1 MPCFKGLAVSIHTPE
16 GPLPE
21 HSIQRQSR
29 QSRISSYIPV
39 PAPKVPSD
47 STTGVPEQSNFAV
60 SITLLVPGQ
69 RVPYS
74 APKPTA
80 EDPYPQG
87 KVVGS
92 FPGTL
97 NDRGRYGPVIGPYI
111 PRTTSP
117 NETLAAYIYF
127 DGRPKE
133 EVATL
138 LRRGE
143 ETWVNSRWVSVPD
156 AEGGGLAE
164 REFLFREVG
173 LERWLNG
180 LDLIGKE
187 KDKAAKIEKRHK
199 KLEKRSRVKREAMDS
214 DDEQDQKP
222 TNDRNGVLRYG
233 GDQSSPVESVMEE
246 AQFSDDSDD
255 EPPDAEAAGQIK
267 VSLFRVLASGEIK
280 RGEYQPQFD
289 AHDDEGEQNDG
300 GDADIEHTT
309 SFAQPKTLDPKT
321 ISTQTV
327 TGLDPPD
334 SPYATFT
341 FFYRSD
347 KQLRKMG
354 ILETQK
360 TVETNVAPKRKST
373 DFSKLGPLNRF
384 GTVGFTSYRDREQ
397 GGREKKDSKGDDDD
411 DAMDS
416 DADDDDQFAKRK
428 QNDDEEP
435 ESTDKNGG
443 HLSPLDARKQGE
455 LADGVRKIKLKRAH
469 SSDPVNETRKSPHLA
484 SADSPP
490 LGTPQSGLSAIA
502 NAGSPP
508 DISST
513 DPTSLN
519 MSAFAS
525 PFKKHRASIE
535 GLENNV
541 FPPLEHKTEAPTSH
555 PSMSSNLPAA
565 STTTNTT
572 AASTAAASTPL
583 PDEDEEL

>member
-21 HSIQRQSR
+21 FSIQRQSR

-39 PAPKVPSD
+39 PAPKVPTD
-47 STTGVPEQSNFAV
+47 STTGVPEQSSFAV

-74 APKPTA
+74 APRPTP
-80 EDPYPQG
+80 EDPYPNG
-87 KVVGS
+87 KIVGS
-92 FPGTL
+92 FPGSL
-97 NDRGRYGPVIGPYI
+97 GDRGKYGPVIGPYI

-156 AEGGGLAE
+156 SEGGGLAE

-180 LDLIGKE
+180 LDLVGKE

-199 KLEKRSRVKREAMDS
+199 KLEKRRRAKQEPMDS
-214 DDEQDQKP
+214 DEERDQKP
-222 TNDRNGVLRYG
+222 AHDRNGVLRYG
-233 GDQSSPVESVMEE
+233 SDQHSPVESVMDDVLS
-246 AQFSDDSDD
+246 SDDSDD
-255 EPPDAEAAGQIK
+255 EPPEAEAQGQIK
-267 VSLFRVLASGEIK
+267 VALFRVLASGEIK

-309 SFAQPKTLDPKT
+309 SFAKPKTLDPKT

-327 TGLDPPD
+327 TGIDPPD
-334 SPYATFT
+334 SPYAVFT
-341 FFYRSD
+341 FLYRSD

-354 ILETQK
+354 MLETTQQP
-360 TVETNVAPKRKST
+360 ETATSTKRKST
-373 DFSKLGPLNRF
+373 DFSKLNPLTKF
-384 GTVGFTSYRDREQ
+384 GTVGFTGYREQ
-397 GGREKKDSKGDDDD
+397 GSRKKKDSGTNDD

-416 DADDDDQFAKRK
+416 DNDNEEVHEKRSRQDEDDL
-428 QNDDEEP
+428 ET
-435 ESTDKNGG
+435 TDKNGAT
-443 HLSPLDARKQGE
+443 LSPLDAHKQGE
-455 LADGVRKIKLKRAH
+455 LAEGMRKIKLKRAH
-469 SSDPVNETRKSPHLA
+469 SNDPVRDSRKSPHLTT
-484 SADSPP
+484 ADSPP
-490 LGTPQSGLSAIA
+490 LGTPQSGVSAVA

-508 DISST
+508 DISTTEPLSGLSGFT
-513 DPTSLN
+513 
-519 MSAFAS
+519 S

-535 GLENNV
+535 GLDGNV
-541 FPPLEHKTEAPTSH
+541 LPPLEQKTEAPTSH
-555 PSMSSNLPAA
+555 PASATQATQPSS
-565 STTTNTT
+565 STN
-572 AASTAAASTPL
+572 APVQSTAATNVPQ

>member
-21 HSIQRQSR
+21 HSIQKQSR

-39 PAPKVPSD
+39 PAPKVPVE
-47 STTGVPEQSNFAV
+47 STTGVPEQSSFAV

-74 APKPTA
+74 APKPTT

-87 KVVGS
+87 KIVGS

-127 DGRPKE
+127 DGRLKE

-156 AEGGGLAE
+156 SEGGGLAE

-180 LDLIGKE
+180 LDLVGKE

-199 KLEKRSRVKREAMDS
+199 KLEKRSRIKREAMDS
-214 DDEQDQKP
+214 DDEADPKP
-222 TNDRNGVLRYG
+222 THDRNGVLRYG
-233 GDQSSPVESVMEE
+233 GDQSSPVESVMDE
-246 AQFSDDSDD
+246 ARSSDDSDD
-255 EPPDAEAAGQIK
+255 EPPESEAAGQIK
-267 VSLFRVLASGEIK
+267 VALFRVLASGEIK

-334 SPYATFT
+334 SPYAVFT

-354 ILETQK
+354 ILETQQ
-360 TVETNVAPKRKST
+360 TAEVSTAPKRKST

-384 GTVGFTSYRDREQ
+384 GTVGFTGYREQ
-397 GGREKKDSKGDDDD
+397 GGGKKKDSKGDDDD

-416 DADDDDQFAKRK
+416 DADEDDGLAKRK
-428 QNDDEEP
+428 QNDDDEVEI
-435 ESTDKNGG
+435 TAKNGA

-455 LADGVRKIKLKRAH
+455 LAEGVRKIKLKRAH
-469 SSDPVNETRKSPHLA
+469 SSDPVNDTRKSPHLA

-490 LGTPQSGLSAIA
+490 LGTGTPQSGMSAIA

-508 DISST
+508 DVSST
-513 DPTSLN
+513 DPVAPS

-541 FPPLEHKTEAPTSH
+541 LPPLEHKTEAPTSH
-555 PSMSSNLPAA
+555 PSIPPHAPIAPNAP
-565 STTTNTT
+565 ST
-572 AASTAAASTPL
+572 STAAASTPL